1 VGNFGSAMAA
11 AATTIVALALVA
23 VLVSRRAQTPEVVRS
38 VGDAFG
44 GVLRAATGPVTGGF
58 GNGL

>member
-1 VGNFGSAMAA
+1 MGNFGSAMTA
-11 AATTIVALALVA
+11 AATAIVALALVA

-58 GNGL
+58 GSGL